1 MDNIDLSETDEYF
14 RTTEGGVTYEAEI
27 MDKISLK
34 IIYTNTDNEIFH
46 TIEQELPLYVNLT
59 ESSLSEEHLIS
70 IIRKHRNFENKRY
83 KCDSI
88 IKYFISIDPQTV
100 FDNIDDDKFIFQNDD
115 CFSHFEIPQNMTFPP
130 SLFIFHSVN
139 SIIILFR
146 EMILINSPKPNDSLV
161 SIIKKFKNKIT
172 KRVRISDNPPSCSS
186 TRKYRQDKNT

>member
-1 MDNIDLSETDEYF
+1 MDNIDLLDVEEFF
-14 RTTEGGVTYEAEI
+14 RTTDGGVTYEAEI

-34 IIYTNTDNEIFH
+34 IVYANKDNEIFH
-46 TIEQELPLYVNLT
+46 TIEQELPLQVNLT

-70 IIRKHRNFENKRY
+70 IIRKHRTFENKRY

-88 IKYFISIDPQTV
+88 IKYFISTDPQTI

-115 CFSHFEIPQNMTFPP
+115 CFSHFEIPQNMSFPP

-139 SIIILFR
+139 SILILFR
-146 EMILINSPKPNDSLV
+146 EMVLINSSKPNDALV

-172 KRVRISDNPPSCSS
+172 KRVRISDNPPSYSS
-186 TRKYRQDKNT
+186 TRKYRQDKIT